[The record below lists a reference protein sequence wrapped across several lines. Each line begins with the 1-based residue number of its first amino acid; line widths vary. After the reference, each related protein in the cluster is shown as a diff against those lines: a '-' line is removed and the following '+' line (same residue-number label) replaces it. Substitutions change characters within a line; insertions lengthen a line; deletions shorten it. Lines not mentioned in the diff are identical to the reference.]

1 MVHQNER
8 QGWTRARRDSR
19 RPRNE
24 LTIRRRTPVERVRQR
39 CSSPTFAWFAASM
52 AFKCAGASSFQPG
65 MDAPAP
71 EPLASVEALAIR
83 VQKRRTL
90 LMPPSA
96 LPAIRK

>member
-1 MVHQNER
+1 
-8 QGWTRARRDSR
+8 
-19 RPRNE
+19 
-24 LTIRRRTPVERVRQR
+24 
-39 CSSPTFAWFAASM
+39 
-52 AFKCAGASSFQPG
+52 